1 MFTAPYKSGPHSLP
15 VILSKNF
22 FLQSTPEHLVP
33 SSPLIEGTIMYS
45 PLSSLAARSVVD
57 VNEPPKYEGLA
68 GAGAHEPTN
77 RPTREIGDR
86 AHNLLKSPEL

>member
-1 MFTAPYKSGPHSLP
+1 
-15 VILSKNF
+15 
-22 FLQSTPEHLVP
+22 
-33 SSPLIEGTIMYS
+33 MYS

-68 GAGAHEPTN
+68 GAAAAHEPTN